1 MKRLFF
7 LCYIFIFSLG
17 NAVPDE
23 TTTPSI
29 NWLTWEE
36 VQVKQAKNPK
46 KVFVD
51 VYTTWCYW
59 CKKLDK
65 ETFTHPQIIE
75 YINEHF
81 YAVKFDAETED
92 EIKFKGQ
99 KYKFIKGAKGKRG
112 YNELAASLLSGNMN
126 YPTLVFLDEKLNLLT
141 AVPSYVT
148 PTSLDAMLTFFNE
161 AHYKTTKWAEFEE
174 NYKSGIR

>member
-1 MKRLFF
+1 MKYILFF
-7 LCYIFIFSLG
+7 GLLLFSIRG
-17 NAVPDE
+17 FSSPDE
-23 TTTPSI
+23 SATPTI

-36 VQVKQAKNPK
+36 VQLKQAKNAK

-65 ETFTHPQIIE
+65 ETFTHPAIIS

-92 EIKFKGQ
+92 VIEFKGQ

-141 AVPSYVT
+141 AVPNYTT
-148 PTSLDAMLTFFNE
+148 PSALDAMLTFFKE
-161 AHYKTTKWAEFEE
+161 EHYKTTKWAYFEE
-174 NYKSGIR
+174 NFKSTLK

>member
-1 MKRLFF
+1 MKRFILFCWLLFF
-7 LCYIFIFSLG
+7 SLSY
-17 NAVPDE
+17 AAPDE
-23 TTTPSI
+23 TTIPSI

-36 VQVKQAKNPK
+36 MQVKQAKNQK
-46 KVFVD
+46 KIFIDVF
-51 VYTTWCYW
+51 TSWCYW

-92 EIKFKGQ
+92 IIEFKGQ
-99 KYKFIKGAKGKRG
+99 KYKFVKGSKGKKG
-112 YNELAASLLSGNMN
+112 YNELAASLLSGNMS

-148 PTSLDAMLTFFNE
+148 PPSLDAMLTFFKE
-161 AHYKTTKWAEFEE
+161 EHFKTTKWADFEA
-174 NYKSGIR
+174 NFKSKIR